1 MLDPGSV
8 EQSPTLTNEGAAA
21 DAPRPASQP
30 SPGAPWRARLRE
42 ALLRRRR
49 LLIALCVALLGLVA
63 VRATWS
69 GASAE
74 SLEQALAEVAL
85 RSGVRVD
92 VPTVLW
98 LTEDDGPLHM
108 RPALF
113 LARRAGDA
121 NDLWYAE
128 VRPGG
133 EATALDVAWLTNL
146 SETASASEE
155 QLVQIGR
162 HVAYATRVGAR
173 YDAVVVLDL
182 GGEPESLTAD
192 WPWRARLQNQVT
204 NLQETGRTE
213 GFGVRRYQLVERP
226 EALTLSVDEG
236 RFVAQMGGARV
247 VLDPAHRRP
256 AEGEAL
262 VEAQPQTKGTPGTIG
277 WVVDTVRNLS
287 FVGPEPIE
295 WLENRVFSARDKLT
309 RGYYAV
315 FGQPDA
321 AETMAEVA
329 DDLARPDTVSEERMA
344 MLTVTDP
351 ELGWPP
357 AALEPVIT
365 DPPIEGEGRWI
376 PVVDDPFV
384 NQYPNAPPAFYQ
396 TFLRTDPE
404 RPFTRVYVT
413 IWDPRQVQL
422 RVQSGVREPESAT
435 GRRGTG
441 MVPRDDRLRYLVGAF
456 NGGFQALH
464 GEFGMM
470 AEGRVY
476 LPPKPW
482 AATVA
487 VFDDGR
493 VGMGSWPAPDWR
505 GRYYDERLA
514 NRQIPED
521 MTEFRQ
527 NLTSLVEDG
536 QYNPWERWYWGAA
549 PRNAEEQT
557 LTTRSG
563 LCLTEE
569 GFLAY
574 YWSQGVGP
582 EALGEAMLRNRCVR
596 SVHLDMNSAHAG
608 MELFRPIPP
617 GEEAPPLTRR
627 PRRDSEYEGTFPR
640 TTGRW
645 RLRARRAVRSMGMP
659 FPRYSDR
666 DARDFFYLTLR
677 PVLPG
682 PDLAEGQGAFDPEG
696 LPHAGW
702 PHAFARASV
711 GSDDARTWM
720 VRIDPRR
727 AVPAP
732 LRRPDHTRPLAHLTQ
747 AASLARVD
755 GGLAIYGRR
764 HAVGWEIGIGA
775 PEEGDTVIVSGPA
788 LSSMPEAEAAL
799 GLDRDGFL
807 VYAERA
813 GDPIGL
819 GARLALA
826 GVEQAVALPV
836 EARLAFSVD
845 GADAAVDGFSER
857 RVEAGTA
864 LTFFAEERPAA
875 EVIFGDNEPQPYRV
889 WGYLQDQRVRY
900 FMNREGDDGPRFTRP
915 DE

>member
-1 MLDPGSV
+1 MLDPGPV
-8 EQSPTLTNEGAAA
+8 DQSPTLSGEGAA
-21 DAPRPASQP
+21 PTEPPVR
-30 SPGAPWRARLRE
+30 PWRRRVRA
-42 ALLRRRR
+42 AIARRRR
-49 LLIALCVALLGLVA
+49 LLIALCAVLLVLVA
-63 VRATWS
+63 IRATWS
-69 GASAE
+69 GASAAT
-74 SLEQALAEVAL
+74 LEEALAEVAL
-85 RSGVRVD
+85 RSEVRVD
-92 VPTVLW
+92 TSTVLW
-98 LTEDDGPLHM
+98 LAEDDGPLHL

-113 LARRAGDA
+113 LGRRAGDA
-121 NDLWYAE
+121 NDLYYAE

-133 EATALDVAWLTNL
+133 DATALDVAWLTNL

-155 QLVQIGR
+155 QLTRVGS
-162 HVAYATRVGAR
+162 HLAYATRVGER
-173 YDAVVVLDL
+173 YDAVVVVDL
-182 GGEPESLTAD
+182 RGEPDALTAD
-192 WPWRARLQNQVT
+192 WPLRARLQNRVT

-213 GFGVRRYQLVERP
+213 GFGVRRYQLADRP
-226 EALTLSVDEG
+226 RALTLTAEGG
-236 RFVAQMGGARV
+236 RFVATIGDERV
-247 VLDPAHRRP
+247 LLDPDARDP
-256 AEGEAL
+256 LEGAEL

-295 WLENRVFSARDKLT
+295 WLENRVFAARDKLT
-309 RGYYAV
+309 RAYYAV

-329 DDLARPDTVSEERMA
+329 EDLAMPDTVSEERMA

-441 MVPRDDRLRYLVGAF
+441 MVPRDDRLRFLVGAF

-487 VFDDGR
+487 VFEDGR

-521 MTEFRQ
+521 MVEFRQ
-527 NLTSLVEDG
+527 NLTSVVEDG

-563 LCLTEE
+563 LCLTED

-617 GEEAPPLTRR
+617 GEEVEPLARR
-627 PRRDSEYEGTFPR
+627 PRSDSEYEGAFPR
-640 TTGRW
+640 TPGRW

-711 GSDDARTWM
+711 GGRDARTWM

-732 LRRPDHTRPLAHLTQ
+732 IRREDHTRPLAHLIG
-747 AASLARVD
+747 AASLARAD
-755 GGLAIYGRR
+755 ASFAIYGRR
-764 HAVGWEIGIGA
+764 HPVGWELGIGA
-775 PEEGDTVIVSGPA
+775 PSEGDTVVVAGPPLA
-788 LSSMPEAEAAL
+788 SMPDAEAAI

-813 GDPIGL
+813 GDPVGL
-819 GARLALA
+819 GPRLALA

-836 EARLAFSVD
+836 EARLAFRVE
-845 GADAAVDGFSER
+845 GADAAVDGFTER
-857 RVEAGTA
+857 TVEPAAA
-864 LTFFAEERPAA
+864 LGFFAEERPAA
-875 EVIFGDNEPQPYRV
+875 EVIFPDNEPQPYRV

-900 FMNREGDDGPRFTRP
+900 FMNHDNEGPRFTRP